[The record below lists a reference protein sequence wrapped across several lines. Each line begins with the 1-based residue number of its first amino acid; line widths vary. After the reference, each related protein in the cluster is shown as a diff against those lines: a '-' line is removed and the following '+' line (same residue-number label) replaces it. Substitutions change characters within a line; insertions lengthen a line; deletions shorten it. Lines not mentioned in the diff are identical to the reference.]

1 MRVTRSPVRLG
12 DITVANAPQAEAAS
26 QPVKA
31 PVHARA
37 PVAQAPAIQQQPQQA
52 ARAPVPQQKPQ
63 PIAPTKAAAPSAPF
77 APAVQCGIGLVLST
91 IAGGSVQV
99 CSGLYCLR
107 VHVLILPAA
116 DPPDFSR
123 WLGSAQVCCARALEI
138 RAFAP
143 HRRQLLLTPSFSGAL
158 AVGDFISGVDGKST
172 QVKRKPFQ
180 RPPAICQ
187 PFDPCRIAPASCDI
201 SSR

>member
-1 MRVTRSPVRLG
+1 VRVTRSPVRLG

-26 QPVKA
+26 QPVEA

-63 PIAPTKAAAPSAPF
+63 PVAPTKAAAPSAPA
-77 APAVQCGIGLVLST
+77 APAAQCGIGLVLST

-99 CSGLYCLR
+99 CSGVYCLR
-107 VHVLILPAA
+107 VQVLILPAA

-123 WLGSAQVCCARALEI
+123 WLCSAQVCCARALEI
-138 RAFAP
+138 WAFAL
-143 HRRQLLLTPSFSGAL
+143 HRRQLLLTPWVSGAL

-172 QVKRKPFQ
+172 QVKPKPFH